1 MKIGRLRFVLIVTSL
16 IVLISDAAAQC
27 VMCRSAIEGD
37 KDVAEGFNNGILYLM
52 VIPYIFL
59 AGTLYYAIKQ
69 RKRRKAEG
77 NE

>member
-1 MKIGRLRFVLIVTSL
+1 MKRNAIKWILTALVFWSVLQDSF
-16 IVLISDAAAQC
+16 SQC

-37 KDVAEGFNNGILYLM
+37 KDAAEGFNSGIVYLM
-52 VIPYIFL
+52 IIPYVFL
-59 AGTLYYAIKQ
+59 AGTLYYVIRQ

>member
-1 MKIGRLRFVLIVTSL
+1 MKISATKWVLTALVFLSVFQDTFS
-16 IVLISDAAAQC
+16 QC

-37 KDVAEGFNNGILYLM
+37 KDAAEGFNSGIIYLM
-52 VIPYIFL
+52 IIPYVFL
-59 AGTLYYAIKQ
+59 AGTLYYVIKQ

>member
-1 MKIGRLRFVLIVTSL
+1 MMMSATILFVVT
-16 IVLISDAAAQC
+16 DAAAQC

-37 KDVAEGFNNGILYLM
+37 KDAAEGFNSGIIYLM
-52 VIPYIFL
+52 IVPYIFL
-59 AGTLYYAIKQ
+59 AGTLYYVIKQ

>member
-1 MKIGRLRFVLIVTSL
+1 MKLSATKWALTFLVLLS
-16 IVLISDAAAQC
+16 VLQDTFSQC

-37 KDVAEGFNNGILYLM
+37 KDAAEGFNSGIIYLM
-52 VIPYIFL
+52 IIPYVFL
-59 AGTLYYAIKQ
+59 AGTLYYIIKQ